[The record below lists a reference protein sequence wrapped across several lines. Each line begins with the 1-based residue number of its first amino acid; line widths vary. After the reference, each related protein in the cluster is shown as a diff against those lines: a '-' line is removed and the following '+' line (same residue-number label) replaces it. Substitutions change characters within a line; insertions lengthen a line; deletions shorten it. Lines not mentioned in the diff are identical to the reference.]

1 MSDDVI
7 TSKRRM
13 ANIVLNSVG
22 GLQPLNMILYM
33 LLDKLNGVDRKNYTT
48 EHQLEHELRMALN
61 ILINFILYNNDDPSA
76 AHEFINS

>member
-7 TSKRRM
+7 TAKRRM
-13 ANIVLNSVG
+13 ANIALNSVG

-33 LLDKLNGVDRKNYTT
+33 LLDKLNEVDRKNYTS

-61 ILINFILYNNDDPSA
+61 ILINFILHNNDDPSA